1 MGLNIKKEETHHLAV
16 RLANLTGETL
26 TEAVTVAIRDRLEKV
41 ERHREV
47 NAKAQRIKEMVER
60 AGLQDAPDHDAL
72 LYDERGL
79 PK

>member
-41 ERHREV
+41 ERHRAV

>member
-16 RLANLTGETL
+16 RLATLTGETL